1 MHTNRINFQRKE
13 FSSQGDDFVTYS
25 DKTKQNFVFDF
36 SEMVRR
42 VKIVLKTLFHSQQDG
57 GIDQAGVL
65 QVLRVVGQLLVRE
78 RCQK

>member
-1 MHTNRINFQRKE
+1 MHTNRINFQTKE

-42 VKIVLKTLFHSQQDG
+42 VNIVLKTLFHSQQDG